1 MGEAK
6 VLETGERQDP
16 ARADSRVCACAMT
29 ESILERKQ
37 RARRARCPARR
48 AV

>member
-16 ARADSRVCACAMT
+16 ARADSRVRVRACAMT

-37 RARRARCPARR
+37 RARRA
-48 AV
+48 V